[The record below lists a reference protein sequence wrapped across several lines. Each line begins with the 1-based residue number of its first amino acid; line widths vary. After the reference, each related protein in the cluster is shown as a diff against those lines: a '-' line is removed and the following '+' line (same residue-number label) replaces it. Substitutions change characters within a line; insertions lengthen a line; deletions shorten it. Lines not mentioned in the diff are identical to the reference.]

1 MVERTYV
8 IPLRKEMAK
17 VPKYKHTSK
26 AVKTVRQFLQRHMK
40 NEIVKLGRHL
50 NMKLHE
56 RGRKNTPHKIEVRT
70 WTEKVKIKDKDMEIV
85 KAEWINAP
93 KEEVKV
99 EEKLKKES
107 IKVTKEDV
115 KKEQDA
121 EKKDE
126 AKKEAL
132 EQPLVKNEG
141 RKPVVT
147 GVASEA
153 AKKAGSVA
161 ATKETFRRDQKPI
174 NEKKK

>member
-1 MVERTYV
+1 MERTYI

-26 AVKTVRQFLQRHMK
+26 AVKTVRKFLQRHMK
-40 NEIVKLGRHL
+40 NENVKLGRHL

-70 WTEKVKIKDKDMEIV
+70 WTEKVKLKDKEMEIV
-85 KAEWINAP
+85 RAEWINAP
-93 KEEVKV
+93 KEEIVV
-99 EEKLKKES
+99 EEKTKQAKGT
-107 IKVTKEDV
+107 VAKEDM
-115 KKEQDA
+115 KKEQAA

-132 EQPLVKNEG
+132 EQPLEKHEG
-141 RKPVVT
+141 RKATVT